1 MKKLLLILAATASM
15 AITSCGGSS
24 QEASNEANVDS
35 LATAFENGIADAAD
49 SAAIVQL
56 IGQAGENIKALE
68 AKGDTAAV
76 KAYKWKL
83 QELID
88 KNKDKFEG
96 MDVASA
102 ISEIANVENLAKQ
115 VVDAAKADAAT
126 AKADGIE
133 AAANAAENSQK
144 VQEVKDK
151 VENAQQKVEDT
162 KKAID
167 DVKSAAQNAKDAW
180 NSLKKENK

>member
-1 MKKLLLILAATASM
+1 MKKLLFVLAATASM
-15 AITSCGGSS
+15 TFTSCGGST
-24 QEASNEANVDS
+24 QETTTEANIDS
-35 LATAFENGIADAAD
+35 LATAFENGINEAD

-56 IGQAGENIKALE
+56 IGEASENIKALE

-88 KNKDKFEG
+88 KNKDKFQN
-96 MDVASA
+96 MDAVSA

-115 VVDAAKADAAT
+115 VVDAAKADAKTAT
-126 AKADGIE
+126 ADGAE
-133 AAANAAENSQK
+133 AAKNAAENSDK
-144 VQEVKDK
+144 AKEVKGKIED
-151 VENAQQKVEDT
+151 AQQKAEDT

-180 NSLKKENK
+180 NKLKKE

>member
-1 MKKLLLILAATASM
+1 MKKLLFVLAATASM
-15 AITSCGGSS
+15 AITSCGGST
-24 QEASNEANVDS
+24 QETSTEANVDS
-35 LATAFENGIADAAD
+35 LATAFENGINGAD

-56 IGQAGENIKALE
+56 IGEASENIKALE

-115 VVDAAKADAAT
+115 VVDAVKADAAT

>member
-1 MKKLLLILAATASM
+1 MAATASM

-56 IGQAGENIKALE
+56 IGEASENIKALE

-88 KNKDKFEG
+88 KNKDKFQN
-96 MDVASA
+96 MDAVSA

-115 VVDAAKADAAT
+115 VVDAAKADAKTAT
-126 AKADGIE
+126 ADGAE
-133 AAANAAENSQK
+133 AAKNAAENSDK
-144 VQEVKDK
+144 AKEVKGKIED
-151 VENAQQKVEDT
+151 AQQKAEDT

-180 NSLKKENK
+180 NKLKKE

>member
-1 MKKLLLILAATASM
+1 MKKLLFVLAATASM
-15 AITSCGGSS
+15 TFTSCGGST
-24 QEASNEANVDS
+24 QETTTEANVDS
-35 LATAFENGIADAAD
+35 LATAFENGINEAD

-56 IGQAGENIKALE
+56 IGEASENIKALE

-88 KNKDKFEG
+88 KNKDKFQN
-96 MDVASA
+96 MDAVSA

-115 VVDAAKADAAT
+115 VVAAKADAKTAT
-126 AKADGIE
+126 ADGAE
-133 AAANAAENSQK
+133 AAKNAAENSDK
-144 VQEVKDK
+144 AKEVKGKIED
-151 VENAQQKVEDT
+151 AQQKAEDT

-180 NSLKKENK
+180 NKLKKE

>member
-15 AITSCGGSS
+15 AFTSCGGST
-24 QEASNEANVDS
+24 QETPNEANVDS
-35 LATAFENGIADAAD
+35 LATAFENGINGAAD

-56 IGQAGENIKALE
+56 IGEASENIKALE

-88 KNKDKFEG
+88 KNKDKFQN
-96 MDVASA
+96 MDAVSA
-102 ISEIANVENLAKQ
+102 INEIANVENLAKQ
-115 VVDAAKADAAT
+115 VVDAAKADAKTAT
-126 AKADGIE
+126 AEGAQ
-133 AAANAAENSQK
+133 AAENAAENSDK
-144 VQEVKDK
+144 VQEVKGKIED
-151 VENAQQKVEDT
+151 AQQKAEDT

-167 DVKSAAQNAKDAW
+167 DVKSAAQNAKDAL
-180 NSLKKENK
+180 NKLKKE

>member
-1 MKKLLLILAATASM
+1 MKKLLFVLAATASM
-15 AITSCGGSS
+15 AFTSCGGT
-24 QEASNEANVDS
+24 QETSNEANVDS
-35 LATAFENGIADAAD
+35 LATAFENGINEAD

-56 IGQAGENIKALE
+56 IGEASENIKALE

-88 KNKDKFEG
+88 KNKDKFQN
-96 MDVASA
+96 MDAVSA

-115 VVDAAKADAAT
+115 VVDAAKADAKTAT
-126 AKADGIE
+126 ADGAE
-133 AAANAAENSQK
+133 AAKNAAENSDK
-144 VQEVKDK
+144 AKEVKGKIED
-151 VENAQQKVEDT
+151 AQQKAEDT

-180 NSLKKENK
+180 NKLKKE

>member
-1 MKKLLLILAATASM
+1 MKKLLFVLAATASM
-15 AITSCGGSS
+15 AFTSCGGST
-24 QEASNEANVDS
+24 QETSNEANVDS
-35 LATAFENGIADAAD
+35 LATAFENGINEAD

-56 IGQAGENIKALE
+56 IGEASENIKALE
-68 AKGDTAAV
+68 AKGTAAV

-88 KNKDKFEG
+88 KNKDKFQN
-96 MDVASA
+96 MDAVSA

-115 VVDAAKADAAT
+115 VVDAAKADAKTAT
-126 AKADGIE
+126 ADGAE
-133 AAANAAENSQK
+133 AAKNAAENSDK
-144 VQEVKDK
+144 AKEVKGKIED
-151 VENAQQKVEDT
+151 AQQKAEDT

-180 NSLKKENK
+180 NKLKKE